1 MKKYKLLYILL
12 LLYLLILC
20 IQKLAKISMILSLIH
35 VLWITLCSFV
45 VTLLLYPFIKKFP
58 SNMKWKTK
66 VFIVYGIL
74 MIIFIGCIALFIPLL
89 VQQSVEVVEQYPQVF
104 KPYIDMLSFETL
116 HKNFTLEKIQFTDI
130 QPYLNFILNI
140 VDKCTDYIFVYLLS
154 LFISLDLMFFQSL
167 SVWLKKRMNL
177 LCIAYER
184 FSIMIFQYVKATFID
199 LFVLGIGCFII
210 LFFFVMDGALIYAI
224 LLAIGNLIPY
234 IGSLVV
240 LFMIAVISILNK
252 GYDIWPMLL
261 CLGLFQQIEAN
272 FIQNILFQKVMHVR
286 PLFTFLAF
294 YITQALMGFWW
305 ILLSPIL
312 AGFLEMFVQAT
323 LEIISNS
330 NKMN

>member
-1 MKKYKLLYILL
+1 
-12 LLYLLILC
+12 
-20 IQKLAKISMILSLIH
+20 
-35 VLWITLCSFV
+35 
-45 VTLLLYPFIKKFP
+45 
-58 SNMKWKTK
+58 
-66 VFIVYGIL
+66 
-74 MIIFIGCIALFIPLL
+74 
-89 VQQSVEVVEQYPQVF
+89 
-104 KPYIDMLSFETL
+104 
-116 HKNFTLEKIQFTDI
+116 
-130 QPYLNFILNI
+130 
-140 VDKCTDYIFVYLLS
+140 
-154 LFISLDLMFFQSL
+154 
-167 SVWLKKRMNL
+167 
-177 LCIAYER
+177 
-184 FSIMIFQYVKATFID
+184 MIFQYVKATFID

-210 LFFFVMDGALIYAI
+210 LSFFGMDGALIYAI